1 VGTQRWI
8 VSDGKTVAEI
18 NRRLNCAAQTISE
31 PAEALRLLLQSS
43 SSLALLPCTCADHA
57 IVATI
62 RRSGVL
68 PAHSGD
74 AASTIQ
80 HQREPRQVATGFL
93 GLVDEL
99 VWEEEEAGPK
109 PAWWRKLID

>member
-1 VGTQRWI
+1 VATQRWI
-8 VSDGKTVAEI
+8 VSDGNTVEEV
-18 NRRLNCAAQTISE
+18 NRRLNCAAETISQ

-43 SSLALLPCTCADHA
+43 SSLALLPCASADHA

-62 RRSGVL
+62 RKAGVL

-74 AASTIQ
+74 DASMVQ
-80 HQREPRQVATGFL
+80 HPHEPRQVATGFL

-99 VWEEEEAGPK
+99 VWEEEEVAAK
-109 PAWWRKLID
+109 PPWWRKLID